1 MRCRQATSAPGLRL
15 APPSSAPRSEPA
27 PARPTRL
34 TDVQDEQHVPAMRE
48 SLQRLRELVRR
59 KADKRELELR
69 VRQLRSGS
77 AGKDQAAG
85 LLSPAVRPV
94 VAAAEIHPRR
104 ERGGGASA
112 EEEAAVAAE
121 VAAAAEEAG
130 LLDSLQRCAR
140 PTWAGALEYSRSA
153 LRVLTGA
160 AQDCSWPISKRPAL
174 ASPRTGWV
182 GFPAQCCKRDFRLGR
197 LCRGWLAG
205 WLGRD
210 ASGMARG
217 HARVLADWTAGSWSA
232 RYIRYR
238 NRHI

>member
-1 MRCRQATSAPGLRL
+1 MG
-15 APPSSAPRSEPA
+15 PPP
-27 PARPTRL
+27 RPTRL
-34 TDVQDEQHVPAMRE
+34 DVQDEQHVPAMRE

-69 VRQLRSGS
+69 VRQLRGGS

-104 ERGGGASA
+104 GGGGASA

-140 PTWAGALEYSRSA
+140 PTWAW
-153 LRVLTGA
+153 
-160 AQDCSWPISKRPAL
+160 CP
-174 ASPRTGWV
+174 
-182 GFPAQCCKRDFRLGR
+182 
-197 LCRGWLAG
+197 
-205 WLGRD
+205 
-210 ASGMARG
+210 
-217 HARVLADWTAGSWSA
+217 
-232 RYIRYR
+232 
-238 NRHI
+238 